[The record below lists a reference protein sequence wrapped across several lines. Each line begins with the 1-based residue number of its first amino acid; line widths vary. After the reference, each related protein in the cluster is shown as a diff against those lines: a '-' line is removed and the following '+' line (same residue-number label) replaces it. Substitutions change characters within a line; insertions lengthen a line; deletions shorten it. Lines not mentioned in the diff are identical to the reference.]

1 MLDKLNKL
9 RDEALAAITAAN
21 GTSSLED
28 VRVKFLGRKGLLRG
42 LLSGLPKLS
51 DDEKPAAGRLANQVK
66 QAITAAFDER
76 RSALLRAAPARTG
89 PAIDVTVPGTRR
101 QLGTTHPIT
110 QVYDELVEVFAR
122 LGFETAYGPE
132 IEDEYHNF
140 EALNIPP
147 DHPSRDG
154 FDTFYL
160 DDGGRDGPEQSG
172 SVPLLRS
179 HTSPVQIRVMERRQ
193 PPIRIVVPGKV
204 FRPDTVDASHYPMF
218 FQLEGLYVDEGV
230 SFADLKACL
239 TMAMQELLGEAT
251 RTRFRPSFF
260 PFTEPSAEVDVSCP
274 FCGGEGCK
282 VCGQSGWIESLGAGM
297 VDPEVF
303 RHVGYDSEKYTG
315 FAFGMGI
322 DRIAMLK
329 LGINDIRLFYE
340 NDLRFL
346 QQF

>member
-1 MLDKLNKL
+1 MLDELHSL
-9 RDEALAAITAAN
+9 RDEALEAIAAADSAR
-21 GTSSLED
+21 SLED
-28 VRVKFLGRKGLLRG
+28 ARARYLGRKGRLRALLAR
-42 LLSGLPKLS
+42 LPQLSA
-51 DDEKPAAGRLANQVK
+51 DEKPAAGKLANQVK
-66 QAITAAFDER
+66 QAVTAAFEKR
-76 RSALLRAAPARTG
+76 RTALLDTAPAQAR
-89 PAIDVTVPGTRR
+89 PAVDVTVPGTPRR
-101 QLGTTHPIT
+101 LGTTHPIT

-160 DDGGRDGPEQSG
+160 ERGA
-172 SVPLLRS
+172 VLLRS
-179 HTSPVQIRVMERRQ
+179 HTSPVQIRVMETRQ
-193 PPIRIVVPGKV
+193 PPIRIVAPGKV

-218 FQLEGLYVDEGV
+218 HQLEGLYVDEGV

-239 TMAMQELLGEAT
+239 TMAMQELLGGET

-274 FCGGEGCK
+274 FCTGAGCK
-282 VCGQSGWIESLGAGM
+282 VCGQSGWIETLGAGM

-303 RHVGYDSEKYTG
+303 LHVGYDSEKYTG

-322 DRIAMLK
+322 DRITMLK
-329 LGINDIRLFYE
+329 LGIDDIRLFYE

>member
-1 MLDKLNKL
+1 MLEQLRQL
-9 RDEALAAITAAN
+9 RDDALAAIAAAPDADA
-21 GTSSLED
+21 LEA
-28 VRVKFLGRKGLLRG
+28 VRVRHLGRKGRLRG
-42 LLSGLPKLS
+42 LMAHLPALPA
-51 DDEKPAAGRLANQVK
+51 DRKPAAGKRANEVK
-66 QAITAAFDER
+66 HAITTALER
-76 RSALLRAAPARTG
+76 RRDELRGAAAG
-89 PAIDVTVPGTRR
+89 PVGPRIDITVPGTPKT
-101 QLGTTHPIT
+101 LGTLHPIT

-140 EALNIPP
+140 DALNIPP

-154 FDTFYL
+154 YDTFYL
-160 DDGGRDGPEQSG
+160 DESR
-172 SVPLLRS
+172 LLRS
-179 HTSPVQIRVMERRQ
+179 HTSPVQIRVMAMRQ
-193 PPIRIVVPGKV
+193 PPIRIVAPGKV
-204 FRPDTVDASHYPMF
+204 FRPDTIDATHYPMF
-218 FQLEGLYVDEGV
+218 HQLEGLYVDEGV

-239 TMAMQELLGEAT
+239 TMAMQELLGEQT

-274 FCGGEGCK
+274 FCAGAGCK
-282 VCGQSGWIESLGAGM
+282 VCGQSGWIETLGAGM

-303 RHVGYDSEKYTG
+303 RHVGYDSENYTG

-329 LGINDIRLFYE
+329 LGIDDVRLFFE

-346 QQF
+346 RQF